1 MILGTGID
9 VIDIARIARSV
20 ERFGNHFLQRVYTAG
35 EIAYC
40 QRKRRNAAE
49 SYAARFAAKEAAA
62 KALGTGI
69 GFGVTWR
76 EIEVGREP
84 AGRPLLLFHGRAAQR
99 ALHHA
104 YGIAV
109 HGACDPGRLSR
120 GLTRGLSRCDGGRC
134 WLIQQTLPDQ
144 FCRPVMAAPFGTLFG
159 SVVVLCPGEFVSGK
173 TSEVPCPVNRKCSGH
188 NSR

>member
-9 VIDIARIARSV
+9 VIDIERIARSV
-20 ERFGNHFLQRVYTAG
+20 ERYGDHFLRRVYTAG

-49 SYAARFAAKEAAA
+49 SFAARFAAKEAAA

-84 AGRPLLLFHGRAAQR
+84 AGRPLLLLHGRAAEIARTMGVQHSSLSITHTGTQSM
-99 ALHHA
+99 ALVILES
-104 YGIAV
+104 YPET
-109 HGACDPGRLSR
+109 GAREEG
-120 GLTRGLSRCDGGRC
+120 
-134 WLIQQTLPDQ
+134 
-144 FCRPVMAAPFGTLFG
+144 
-159 SVVVLCPGEFVSGK
+159 
-173 TSEVPCPVNRKCSGH
+173 
-188 NSR
+188 